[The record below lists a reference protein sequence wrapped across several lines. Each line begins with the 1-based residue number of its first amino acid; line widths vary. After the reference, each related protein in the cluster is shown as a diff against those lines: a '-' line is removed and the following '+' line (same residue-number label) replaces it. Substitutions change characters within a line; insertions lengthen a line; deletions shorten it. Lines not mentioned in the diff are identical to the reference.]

1 MPRPL
6 GPARAHYWLV
16 QRMARATGADPA
28 GAWAEGRL
36 SASEWKA
43 MVERCRSC
51 EEPDRCLRWLE
62 ARELQGGA
70 PDAARPRCRNRD
82 RLAELADTSTEASQ
96 T

>member
-1 MPRPL
+1 
-6 GPARAHYWLV
+6 
-16 QRMARATGADPA
+16 
-28 GAWAEGRL
+28 
-36 SASEWKA
+36 
-43 MVERCRSC
+43 MVERCRGC

-70 PDAARPRCRNRD
+70 PGAARPRCRNRD

>member
-36 SASEWKA
+36 SAPEWKA
-43 MVERCRSC
+43 MVERCRGC

-62 ARELQGGA
+62 SQELRGGPVGA
-70 PDAARPRCRNRD
+70 SPPRCRNRV
-82 RLAELADTSTEASQ
+82 RLAGLADTSKEASQ